1 MSFSKRKILVAPL
14 DWGLG
19 HATRIVPIV
28 EALQSEGHEVVLA
41 ADKRP
46 YDFLAARFPQLK
58 IVRCSGY
65 DITYPENGNL
75 LLHMVKNSVGFYQA
89 VESEQRIATQLANEI
104 KADVIISDNRLN
116 FRADGRLNIYVTH
129 QLNIKAGVLSPVA
142 TAMHKKYYSKFDEVW
157 VPDNSGA
164 VNISGVLGHDANCAV
179 PLFYLGPQ
187 TRFSSMEKHGIASH
201 GKVVVMLSG
210 PEPQRT
216 LFENIVVA
224 ELIRTGINAIVLQG
238 IPGKTSVS
246 YPASNIEL
254 ISHMND
260 EDILR
265 TISGAEV
272 VISRSGY
279 STLCDLA
286 SMGKRLIVVPTP
298 GQTEQE
304 YLADKHAADNLLVK
318 AEQSDFNIMDCLEKV
333 KRAKPFSIPSE
344 DNLRAVTT
352 RLSQ

>member
-1 MSFSKRKILVAPL
+1 MAFSKRKILVAPL

-28 EALQSEGHEVVLA
+28 EALQSEGHEVILA

-46 YDFLAARFPQLK
+46 FDFLAARFPQVK
-58 IVRCSGY
+58 IVRCAGY

-75 LLHMVKNSVGFYQA
+75 LLHIMKNSVGFYQA
-89 VESEQRIATQLANEI
+89 VESEQRIATELANEFN
-104 KADVIISDNRLN
+104 AEVIISDNRLN
-116 FRADGRLNIYVTH
+116 FRADGRRNIYITH

-157 VPDNSGA
+157 VPDNNSTA
-164 VNISGVLGHDANCAV
+164 NISGILGHSTNCEV

-187 TRFSSMEKHGIASH
+187 TRFASMEKRDIPSH
-201 GKVVVMLSG
+201 GKVVVILSG

-238 IPGKTSVS
+238 IPGKATVNYS
-246 YPASNIEL
+246 ASNIEL
-254 ISHMND
+254 VSHMND
-260 EDILR
+260 EDMLR
-265 TISGAEV
+265 IIAGSEV

-286 SMGKRLIVVPTP
+286 QMGKRLIVVPTP

-304 YLADKHAADNLLVK
+304 YLADKHAAENLLVK
-318 AEQSDFNIMDCLEKV
+318 AEQSDFNLTECLEKV
-333 KRAKPFSIPSE
+333 KITQPFSIPVE
-344 DNLRAVTT
+344 DNLRAITA

>member
-28 EALQSEGHEVVLA
+28 EALQSEGHEVILV

-46 YDFLAARFPQLK
+46 YDFLAERFPHLK
-58 IVRCSGY
+58 IVRCAGY

-75 LLHMVKNSVGFYQA
+75 LLHMMKNSVGFYRA
-89 VESEQRIATQLANEI
+89 VEAEQHIATELADELG
-104 KADVIISDNRLN
+104 ADVIISDNRLN
-116 FRADGRLNIYVTH
+116 FRADGRRNIYITH
-129 QLNIKAGVLSPVA
+129 QLKIKAGVLSPVA
-142 TAMHKKYYSKFDEVW
+142 TAMHRKYYAVFDEVW
-157 VPDNSGA
+157 VPDNSGPN
-164 VNISGVLGHDANCAV
+164 NISGVLGHEANCPV
-179 PLFYLGPQ
+179 PLIYLGPQ
-187 TRFSSMEKHGIASH
+187 TRFASMEKLDIPSH
-201 GKVVVMLSG
+201 GKIVVVLSG

-224 ELIRTGINAIVLQG
+224 ELIRTGIKAIVLQG
-238 IPGKTSVS
+238 IPGNSAVS
-246 YPASNIEL
+246 YPAPNIEL
-254 ISHMND
+254 VSHMND
-260 EDILR
+260 EQMLR
-265 TISGAEV
+265 NIAGATV

-286 SMGKRLIVVPTP
+286 QLNKRLIVVPTP

-318 AEQSDFNIMDCLEKV
+318 ADQSDFNLTDCLERV
-333 KRAKPFSIPSE
+333 KSVLPFSVPIE
-344 DNLRAVTT
+344 NNLEAVTA
-352 RLSQ
+352 RLRQ